1 MEYILSNYGLEIVV
15 GMIVAVL
22 ATLFLRLIYFRFFK
36 K

>member
-1 MEYILSNYGLEIVV
+1 VQEFLNNNGIEIVV

-22 ATLFLRLIYFRFFK
+22 VVIFSRFIYFSFFK